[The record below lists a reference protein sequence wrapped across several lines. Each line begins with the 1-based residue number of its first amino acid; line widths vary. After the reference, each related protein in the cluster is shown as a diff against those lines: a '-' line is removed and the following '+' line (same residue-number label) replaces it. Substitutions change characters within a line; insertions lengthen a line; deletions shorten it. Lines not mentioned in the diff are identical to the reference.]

1 MPRFTRSVLASA
13 VTLAVT
19 SGTATAQED
28 QQLDNIVVSAS
39 GFEQA
44 MVDAPASISVISREE
59 LSRQRVT
66 SIADALRNVEGVDV
80 AAQWAKPVVVILVSV
95 ACPATTR

>member
-13 VTLAVT
+13 VTLAV
-19 SGTATAQED
+19 SAGTATAQEE

-44 MVDAPASISVISREE
+44 MVARSFRAKGLPVLPMPCATLREWM
-59 LSRQRVT
+59 S
-66 SIADALRNVEGVDV
+66 
-80 AAQWAKPVVVILVSV
+80 AAQWAKPVVATLVSV